1 MRDPKA
7 FLTLR
12 RATPG
17 RQAVEE
23 RVRHWREFY
32 GPVPESAVRA
42 QGARCMDCGVPFCQ
56 GDTGCPVRN
65 VIPEWN
71 DLVARGEW
79 HGAFDSLHATNNFP
93 ELTGRLCP
101 APCESACVLGL
112 VNEPVAIRHIEQ
124 TIADRGFAE
133 GWVVPR
139 PPRRA
144 TGFSVAVIGSGPAG
158 LAAAQQLRRYG
169 HDVVVFEKDERV
181 GGLLRYG
188 IPEFKLEKSVLQ
200 QRLDQLEAEG
210 VQFRTGISVGEDVT
224 ADELRAEFDA
234 VCIATGA
241 GAARD
246 LDVPGRQLAGVYLA
260 MDFLTAQNRRL
271 ETEQLSAR
279 YQVPGTR
286 YQEPGTRY
294 PVPDKDFDARDRHV
308 VIIGGGDTG
317 SDCAGT
323 CVRQGA
329 RSVRQFELLPQPP
342 ASRAA
347 NTPWPLWPMQLR
359 TSHAHEEGC
368 DREWSVATTAF
379 SGENGRVHKLHGA
392 RLERRVFADGRTDF
406 ARMPGTEFELDADL
420 VLLAMGFTGPVK
432 SRLLVDIGVQLD
444 ARGNIATDHAHRTSV
459 PGVFSAGDARRG
471 ASLIVWAIREGRDA
485 AEAINVWLSNPGNNR
500 QLPQMLGGVIERSG

>member
-1 MRDPKA
+1 MADPKA

-12 RATPG
+12 RATPD

-23 RVRHWREFY
+23 RVHHWGEFY
-32 GPVPESAVRA
+32 RPAPESAVQTQA
-42 QGARCMDCGVPFCQ
+42 ARCMDCGVPFCQ

-71 DLVARGEW
+71 GLVQRGDWRE
-79 HGAFDSLHATNNFP
+79 ALESLHATNNFP

-112 VNEPVAIRHIEQ
+112 VNEPVAIRHVEQ

-139 PPRRA
+139 PPRRS

-158 LAAAQQLRRYG
+158 LAAAQQLRRVG
-169 HDVVVFEKDERV
+169 HSVVVFEKDDRV

-188 IPEFKLEKSVLQ
+188 IPEFKLEKSVLDL
-200 QRLDQLEAEG
+200 RLSQLEAEG
-210 VQFRTGISVGEDVT
+210 VQFRAGVDVGEQITV
-224 ADELRAEFDA
+224 AELRAEFDA
-234 VCIATGA
+234 ICVATGA

-246 LDVPGRQLAGVYLA
+246 LQVPGRDLEGIHLA
-260 MDFLTAQNRRL
+260 MDFLTSQNRRNEGDSFPTPAFPL
-271 ETEQLSAR
+271 PASRL
-279 YQVPGTR
+279 PL
-286 YQEPGTRY
+286 P
-294 PVPDKDFDARDRHV
+294 DARDRRV

-329 RSVRQFELLPQPP
+329 RSVKQFEVLPQPP
-342 ASRAA
+342 RDRASS
-347 NTPWPLWPMQLR
+347 TPWPLWPMQLR
-359 TSHAHEEGC
+359 TSHAHEEGAER
-368 DREWSVATTAF
+368 DWSIATTAF
-379 SGENGRVHKLHGA
+379 SGENGRVARIHGV
-392 RLERRVFADGRTDF
+392 RLERQFFADGRSDYVQL
-406 ARMPGTEFELDADL
+406 PGSEFELEADL

-432 SRLLVDIGVQLD
+432 SRLLVELGVDLD
-444 ARGNIATDHAHRTSV
+444 ARGAIATDLAHRTSV
-459 PGVFSAGDARRG
+459 PGVFAAGDAHRG

-485 AEAINVWLSNPGNNR
+485 ADSIDQWLRR
-500 QLPQMLGGVIERSG
+500 QD

>member
-1 MRDPKA
+1 MADPKA

-12 RATPG
+12 RATPE

-23 RVRHWREFY
+23 RVHHWGEFY
-32 GPVPESAVRA
+32 RPAPESAVQTQA
-42 QGARCMDCGVPFCQ
+42 ARCMDCGVPFCQ

-71 DLVARGEW
+71 GLVQRGDW
-79 HGAFDSLHATNNFP
+79 HEALESLHATNNFP

-139 PPRRA
+139 PPRRS

-158 LAAAQQLRRYG
+158 LAAAQQLRRAG
-169 HDVVVFEKDERV
+169 HAVVVFERDERV

-188 IPEFKLEKSVLQ
+188 IPEFKLEKSVLDL
-200 QRLDQLEAEG
+200 RLSQLEAEG
-210 VQFRTGISVGEDVT
+210 VQFRAGVDVGEQITV
-224 ADELRAEFDA
+224 AELRAEFDA
-234 VCIATGA
+234 VCVATGA

-246 LDVPGRQLAGVYLA
+246 LHVPGRELAGVYLA
-260 MDFLTAQNRRL
+260 MDFLTSQNRRL
-271 ETEQLSAR
+271 AGDSFFEM
-279 YQVPGTR
+279 GI
-286 YQEPGTRY
+286 
-294 PVPDKDFDARDRHV
+294 DASDRRV

-342 ASRAA
+342 RDRAA
-347 NTPWPLWPMQLR
+347 TTPWPLWPMQLR
-359 TSHAHEEGC
+359 TSHAHEEGTER
-368 DREWSVATTAF
+368 DWSVATTAF
-379 SGENGRVHKLHGA
+379 SGENGRVQRLHA
-392 RLERRVFADGRTDF
+392 VRLERQVFADGRSDYVQV
-406 ARMPGTEFELDADL
+406 PGSGFELEADL

-432 SRLLVDIGVQLD
+432 SRLLVDLGVELD
-444 ARGNIATDHAHRTSV
+444 SRGAIATDVSHRTSV
-459 PGVFSAGDARRG
+459 PGVFAAGDAHRG

-485 AEAINVWLSNPGNNR
+485 ADGIDSWLRATSAT
-500 QLPQMLGGVIERSG
+500 S